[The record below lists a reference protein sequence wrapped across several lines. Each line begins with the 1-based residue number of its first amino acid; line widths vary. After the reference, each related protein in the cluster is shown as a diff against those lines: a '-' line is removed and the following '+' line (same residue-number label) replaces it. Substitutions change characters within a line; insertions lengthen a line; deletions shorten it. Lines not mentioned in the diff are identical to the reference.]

1 MTTWIADAYEY
12 TGQVNWDKVVSEGFA
27 AANLKVSGSRKSF
40 LGPLYLDPLF
50 SDHAKG
56 SYGKPLV
63 RTVFHYLSSHW
74 ECGATQAALLLDA
87 AYTQGALTTWGFVAD
102 IEDPELTTETVFEFL
117 TTWKKL
123 CPYKLA
129 IYTRRSYW
137 TSRMSEVDDYLR
149 SEWGAHLPALWS
161 AHYVPETVQ
170 KDPATPYASQQYHA
184 VKPEWWN
191 GYGPW
196 SGVDVLQFSPHA
208 LVNGK
213 RMVVSAYP
221 GTSAG
226 YRKLMIGGR

>member
-12 TGQVNWDKVVSEGFA
+12 TGSVDWDAVAKEGYA
-27 AANLKVSGSRKSF
+27 GANLKASGSRKSF

-50 SDHAKG
+50 STHALA
-56 SYGKPLV
+56 SQNRPLV

-74 ECGATQAALLLDA
+74 ECGATQAALLLDR
-87 AYTQGALTTWGFVAD
+87 AYTQGALTGWGFVAD
-102 IEDPELTTETVFEFL
+102 IEDPELTVETVFDFL
-117 TTWKKL
+117 MAWKKL
-123 CPYKLA
+123 TAYKLT
-129 IYTRRSYW
+129 IYTRRNYW
-137 TSRMSEVDDYLR
+137 QSRMGEIDDYLR
-149 SEWGAHLPALWS
+149 AEWGAHLPALWS

-170 KDPATPYASQQYHA
+170 KDPDRPYASQQYHA

-196 SGVDVLQFSPHA
+196 SGIDILQFTPHA

-221 GTSAG
+221 GDAGG
-226 YRKLMIGGR
+226 YRRLMVGGR